1 MIDPG
6 TRGLLEV
13 PIPPALLRLAF
24 RAMLVLSW
32 SLPQKRP
39 VAAEAEG
46 ALP

>member
-1 MIDPG
+1 MTDPG
-6 TRGLLEV
+6 AREFLEA
-13 PIPPALLRLAF
+13 PIPPALPRPAF

-32 SLPQKRP
+32 SLSQISP